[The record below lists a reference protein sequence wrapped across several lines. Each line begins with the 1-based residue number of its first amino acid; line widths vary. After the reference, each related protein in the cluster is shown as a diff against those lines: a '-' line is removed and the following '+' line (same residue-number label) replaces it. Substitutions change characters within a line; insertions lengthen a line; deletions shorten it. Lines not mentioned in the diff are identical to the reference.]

1 MTRAD
6 LVALAPLWLVALAA
20 VVTMLAIAVTRRHT
34 VAAAVTFAGLAL
46 ALASLTG
53 VEARAPHR
61 VGALLVVDSFGATMA
76 AITLLAAM
84 AVVLLA
90 HGYLARLRVQREE
103 LYVLVAC
110 AVLGAL
116 VLVFATHFA
125 SIFLGLETLSVSL
138 FTLVGYLSR
147 TPRGIEAGLK
157 YLVVGGV
164 SSALLLFG
172 LALVYADTG
181 ALELAQL
188 GRAVTAAGHTP
199 LAVAGASLVLVGF
212 GFKLALVPFHMW
224 AADVYQGAPAPV
236 TTLVST
242 VSKAGALAALIRF
255 VTAFG
260 AAPGSTVGQV
270 LALLAAA
277 SMIMGNL
284 LALRQ
289 NNVKRL
295 LAYSSIAQLGYVVV
309 AFLAGG
315 RAGVEAATFYFA
327 AYVATLIGAFGCVAA
342 LSGPEGEPETL
353 AHLRGLFWSRPLVA
367 GVLTTCL
374 LSLAGI
380 PVTAGFVAK
389 FYVLTVSVDAALWAL
404 VLTLVVT
411 SVVGLFYYLRVIVA
425 LLSPGPDGERRGRLA
440 VPFISGVVLAL
451 ATLSLL
457 WVGLAPRALAGLL
470 RIAGV

>member
-1 MTRAD
+1 
-6 LVALAPLWLVALAA
+6 
-20 VVTMLAIAVTRRHT
+20 
-34 VAAAVTFAGLAL
+34 
-46 ALASLTG
+46 
-53 VEARAPHR
+53 
-61 VGALLVVDSFGATMA
+61 
-76 AITLLAAM
+76 
-84 AVVLLA
+84 
-90 HGYLARLRVQREE
+90 
-103 LYVLVAC
+103 
-110 AVLGAL
+110 
-116 VLVFATHFA
+116 
-125 SIFLGLETLSVSL
+125 
-138 FTLVGYLSR
+138 
-147 TPRGIEAGLK
+147 
-157 YLVVGGV
+157 
-164 SSALLLFG
+164 
-172 LALVYADTG
+172 
-181 ALELAQL
+181 
-188 GRAVTAAGHTP
+188 
-199 LAVAGASLVLVGF
+199 
-212 GFKLALVPFHMW
+212 MW

-260 AAPGSTVGQV
+260 APPGSTVGKV

-327 AYVATLIGAFGCVAA
+327 AYVATLVGAFGTIAA

-353 AHLRGLFWSRPLVA
+353 ADLRGLFWDRPLAA

-389 FYVLTVSVDAALWAL
+389 FFVLTASVDAALWPL
-404 VLTLVVT
+404 VLILVVT

-425 LLSPGPDGERRGRLA
+425 MLSPAVAGARRRELT

-457 WVGLAPRALAGLL
+457 WLGLAPRAFAGLL